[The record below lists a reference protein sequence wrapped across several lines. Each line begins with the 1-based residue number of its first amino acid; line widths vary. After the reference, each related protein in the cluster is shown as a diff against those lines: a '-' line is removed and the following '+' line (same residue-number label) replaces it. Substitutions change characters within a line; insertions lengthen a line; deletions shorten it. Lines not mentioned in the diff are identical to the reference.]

1 MTDTTPASEAVPFNG
16 QGEYT
21 LGTCFLCRKNLA
33 LVSPSGEA
41 LTERVNCSGCRH
53 DYCAETCFPLPHGAR
68 EEAGC
73 NDARADWRDEAPKRA
88 VKRRRA
94 DQLAKGE
101 IPERASDL
109 HAFPLHR
116 LDYHNANW
124 SAIHERQQILSE
136 EVAYAKVLGRRGTPL
151 DAEWT
156 KDEDDPRLLAWRES
170 VVSSLRDACLVVQNW
185 RGVYGG
191 SEHTT
196 TENLNRLRQAGRA
209 IYVAASRA
217 TLQPVDV
224 ANADALVSALMRI
237 AQEAHAG
244 GSGALDRI
252 ARLATATLEACG
264 QKAQ

>member
-1 MTDTTPASEAVPFNG
+1 MSDPIPAAATEA
-16 QGEYT
+16 YT

-33 LVSPSGEA
+33 LVSPSGKP

-53 DYCAETCFPLPHGAR
+53 DYCEETCFPLPHGAR

-88 VKRRRA
+88 VERRRA

-101 IPERASDL
+101 IPESAADL
-109 HAFPLHR
+109 HAFPIHKLSYTHE
-116 LDYHNANW
+116 NW
-124 SAIHERQQILSE
+124 ATIHERQQILSE

-170 VVSSLRDACLVVQNW
+170 VVSSLRDACQVVQAW
-185 RGVYGG
+185 RGIYGG

-196 TENLNRLRQAGRA
+196 TEQLNRLRQAGRT
-209 IYVAASRA
+209 IYLAASRA
-217 TLQPVDV
+217 TLQPADV

-237 AQEAHAG
+237 AKEAHAG